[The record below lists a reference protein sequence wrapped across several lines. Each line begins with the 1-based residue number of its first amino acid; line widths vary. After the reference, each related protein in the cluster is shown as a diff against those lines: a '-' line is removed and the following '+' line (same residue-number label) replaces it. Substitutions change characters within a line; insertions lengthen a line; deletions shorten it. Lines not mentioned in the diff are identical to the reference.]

1 MTTNTLNFHQRW
13 WIYQHERFP
22 ILSHG
27 LLIAAFSASAVSYSA
42 LQRGTLHGGEMAMPT
57 IATLAVAFITSFLFF
72 LQLRIADEFKDYEE
86 DKRYRPYRPV
96 PRGLIQLRELGV
108 LGGVSMVAQLMLAA
122 WLKPSLVGLLLL
134 AWIYFGLMSKE
145 FFVAKWLKAHP
156 VIYLLSHML
165 IMPMI
170 DLYVT
175 ACDWMLYGS
184 ALTVPHVELAWFLGI
199 SFLNGLIIE
208 LGRKI
213 RAPEDEEHGVET
225 YSALWGHRRATWI
238 WLGIIILTA
247 AATIGTA
254 MQIDF
259 VRPIAVLVLLL
270 LTAAITIGTQFLHTT
285 DQTRAKRIEQFSGI
299 WTLLIYL
306 FLGPIP
312 LLLG

>member
-1 MTTNTLNFHQRW
+1 MSTDTIQFHQRW
-13 WIYQHERFP
+13 WTYQHERFP

-42 LQRGTLHGGEMAMPT
+42 LQRGPESMPT
-57 IATLAVAFITSFLFF
+57 VATLIIAFITSFLFF

-96 PRGLIQLRELGV
+96 PRGLISLSELGL
-108 LGGVSMVAQLMLAA
+108 LGIATMGAQLLLAA
-122 WLKPSLVGLLLL
+122 WLKPSLLGLLLL
-134 AWIYFGLMSKE
+134 AWGYFALMSKE

-156 VIYLLSHML
+156 VIYMLSHML

-184 ALTVPHVELAWFLGI
+184 IQNAPHFELIWFLGI
-199 SFLNGLIIE
+199 SFMNGLIIE
-208 LGRKI
+208 IGRKI
-213 RAPEDEEHGVET
+213 RAPEDEETGVET
-225 YSALWGHRRATWI
+225 YSVLWGQRNATWI
-238 WLGIIILTA
+238 WLGIILLTA
-247 AATIGTA
+247 GGTIGTA

-259 VRPIAVLVLLL
+259 VRPIAILLL
-270 LTAAITIGTQFLHTT
+270 ILLSIGAWIGQQFLAAPNQIH
-285 DQTRAKRIEQFSGI
+285 AKRIEQFSGI
-299 WTLLIYL
+299 WTLCIYL

-312 LLLG
+312 LLVG